1 MTDFPDMKIKA
12 LVSFPASV
20 IGGTGLDVAKN
31 AGTYSFNLNFSE
43 LAQVTAVP
51 AAAVPTTFLILWEST
66 QNTYRRMSITDFK
79 AALAALP

>member
-1 MTDFPDMKIKA
+1 MTDFPDMKLKA

-20 IGGTGLDVAKN
+20 IGGTGIDVVQN
-31 AGTYSFNLNFSE
+31 AGTYSFNLDFGE
-43 LAQVTAVP
+43 LAQIATIP
-51 AAAVPTTFLILWEST
+51 TIAVPTTFLILWEST